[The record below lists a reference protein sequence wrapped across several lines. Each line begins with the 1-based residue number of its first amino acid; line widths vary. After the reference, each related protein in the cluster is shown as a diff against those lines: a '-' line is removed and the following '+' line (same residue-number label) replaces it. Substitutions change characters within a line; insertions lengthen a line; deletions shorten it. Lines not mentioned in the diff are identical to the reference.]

1 MPKKSSRRPR
11 SKRGG
16 ARPKQQKKKTS
27 VFKRVAPQLLRL
39 IPGIGGTAASIFKAL
54 TGTGDYSLDTKSLG
68 YDVSQNSIVSPTLS
82 PSVPLMHNDNGSTRV
97 RHREFINTV
106 LTERGNVVSN
116 SIFSINPGDSR
127 TFPWLHSL
135 ARHFQ
140 QYKIMGCVFE
150 LVSTCGNAVS
160 STNSAL
166 GSITMATQYNVNNP
180 YYSSLQVALN
190 SYFSTSEKPSS
201 NQMHALECNPTESP
215 YNLWNTRQK
224 EISDPSL
231 IGDHRLYDFAR
242 LEVLATGS
250 QAQFEAGQLWVTYD
264 IVLTKPINRES
275 GFNITNGL
283 INYDFGFQHRDR
295 DLIQDVDDIKQQ
307 LTEDIEDLNRG
318 P

>member
-11 SKRGG
+11 AKTGR
-16 ARPKQQKKKTS
+16 ARPKQKKKTS

-54 TGTGDYSLDTKSLG
+54 TGTGDYTVDTKSLG
-68 YDVSQNSIVSPTLS
+68 YDVTQNSIVSPTLA

-97 RHREFINTV
+97 RHREFISTI
-106 LTERGNVVSN
+106 LTEKGNTVSN

-190 SYFSTSEKPSS
+190 SYFSTSEKPSN
-201 NQMHALECNPTESP
+201 NQMHALECNPIESP

-224 EISDPSL
+224 EISDPAL
-231 IGDHRLYDFAR
+231 VGDHRLYDFAR

-275 GFNITNGL
+275 GFNILNGL
-283 INYDFGFQHRDR
+283 ISYNFGHQNSDPE
-295 DLIQDVDDIKQQ
+295 LVQDAGDIKQQ
-307 LTEDIEDLNRG
+307 LVEDIADLQRG